1 MKITLLEPLGIPE
14 EVLARYQSCLEKRG
28 HQFTAYGEKTT
39 DPAELIRRTGE
50 SEIVILAN
58 NPYPAEVVEAAPNLK
73 MLDVAFTGI
82 DHVALDACKRKGVM
96 LCNAAGYSTQC
107 VAELAIGLTIAC
119 LRNMPDCETAVR
131 TGGVGGALRG
141 REIGGC
147 TVGIVGTGAIGTMT
161 ARLFQAFGAKVI
173 AYSRTV
179 RPEVEE
185 MGISYVSLETLM
197 AQSDIV
203 SLHLPS
209 NPQTKGMISRA
220 MLQKMKPTAILI
232 NVARGAV
239 VDNTALAEALNQEK
253 IAGAGID
260 ETETKGVFICC
271 IIPGEGRNYP
281 GRVLVLWL
289 ECLLGLQ
296 KYPDLS
302 GGPAGPQRGDKW
314 QSFARRPG
322 RTIAHAAW

>member
-14 EVLARYQSCLEKRG
+14 EVLARYQSRLEKRG

-107 VAELAIGLTIAC
+107 VA
-119 LRNMPDCETAVR
+119 
-131 TGGVGGALRG
+131 VGGALRG
-141 REIGGC
+141 REIGGR

-260 ETETKGVFICC
+260 VFDMEPPLPETYPLLRAKHTVLTPHVAFATEESMLRRAEIVF
-271 IIPGEGRNYP
+271 RNVEAYLDGCP
-281 GRVLVLWL
+281 ENVCPL
-289 ECLLGLQ
+289 
-296 KYPDLS
+296 
-302 GGPAGPQRGDKW
+302 
-314 QSFARRPG
+314 
-322 RTIAHAAW
+322 